1 MNPKLKLLQP
11 YPFEKLAQLFSKLT
25 PNPSLD
31 LIALTVGEPKHKSPE
46 FVLECFNDN
55 NSKLANYPATPGTPE
70 LRSCIANWLTKR
82 FDLNEIDPNNH
93 IISCNGTR
101 EALFAFTQAMFDD
114 TNKTKPFIL
123 SPNPFYQIYEGAAI
137 LAGAEPYFVDLDDE
151 TFLADFSNIEESVW
165 QKTQIVFLCSP
176 GNPTGAVVGFDQ
188 LKQLLEL
195 SDKYDFIIASDECY
209 SEIYFQDAPIGLLE
223 ACAKLGRHDYKNA
236 VVFHSLS
243 KRSNLPGLRSGFVA
257 GDAKVIQ
264 GFKLYRTYHGCAMS
278 LTNQVASIAAWS
290 DESHV
295 QVNRD
300 LYQTKFAQFYDIVSK
315 VLPIK
320 MPDASFY
327 FWLPTPEDGK
337 IFAKKL
343 LEKQHIKV
351 LPGEFLAREVNG
363 KNPGQN
369 FVRIAL
375 VATQQECL
383 EAANRIAQFV
393 KEEYK

>member
-11 YPFEKLAQLFSKLT
+11 YPFEKLAKLFSAVK
-25 PNPSLD
+25 PNSELD

-55 NSKLANYPATPGTPE
+55 NSKLANYPATAGTAE
-70 LRSCIANWLTKR
+70 LRSCVATWLKTR
-82 FDLNEIDPNNH
+82 FSLGQVNPDTQV
-93 IISCNGTR
+93 ISCNGTR

-114 TNKTKPFIL
+114 TNKEKPYVL
-123 SPNPFYQIYEGAAI
+123 TPNPFYQIYEGAAI
-137 LAGAEPYFVDLDDE
+137 LAGAEPYFVDLDKD
-151 TFLADFSNIEESVW
+151 TFLADFSNIDESVW

-188 LKQLLEL
+188 LRQLLEL
-195 SDKYDFIIASDECY
+195 SDQYDFIIASDECY
-209 SEIYFQDAPIGLLE
+209 SEIYFEDAPIGLLE
-223 ACAKLGRHDYKNA
+223 ACAKLGRDDYKNA
-236 VVFHSLS
+236 IVFHSLS

-257 GDAKVIQ
+257 GDAQIIQ

-290 DESHV
+290 DEAHV
-295 QVNRD
+295 QENRD
-300 LYQTKFAQFYDIVSK
+300 LYQNKFKSFYEIVSEY
-315 VLPIK
+315 LPLK

-327 FWLPTPEDGK
+327 FWLPTPEKGTV
-337 IFAKKL
+337 FAKKL
-343 LEKQHIKV
+343 LESQNVKV
-351 LPGEFLAREVNG
+351 LPGEYLAREVNG
-363 KNPGQN
+363 VNPGQN

-375 VATQQECL
+375 VATENECL
-383 EAANRIAQFV
+383 EAANRIVNFI

>member
-11 YPFEKLAQLFSKLT
+11 YPFEKLAQLFAQVT
-25 PNPSLD
+25 PNPNLD

-46 FVLECFNDN
+46 FVLQCFNDN
-55 NSKLANYPATPGTPE
+55 NSKLASYPATAGTPE
-70 LRSCIANWLTKR
+70 LRSCIVDWLTKR
-82 FDLNEIDPNNH
+82 FDLNVIDPDKH

-114 TNKTKPFIL
+114 TNKQKPFIL
-123 SPNPFYQIYEGAAI
+123 TPNPFYQIYEGAAI
-137 LAGAEPYFVDLDDE
+137 LAGAQPYFVDLDDK

-188 LKQLLEL
+188 LKKLLEL

-209 SEIYFQDAPIGLLE
+209 SEIYFKETPIGLLE
-223 ACAKLGRHDYKNA
+223 ACAKLGRDDYKNA

-257 GDAKVIQ
+257 GDEEVIQ
-264 GFKLYRTYHGCAMS
+264 AFKLYRTYHGSAMS
-278 LTNQVASIAAWS
+278 LTNQMASIAAWS

-300 LYQTKFAQFYDIVSK
+300 LYQIKFAQFYEIVSK
-315 VLPIK
+315 VLPIN

-327 FWLPTPEDGK
+327 FWLPTPENGK
-337 IFAKKL
+337 IFAAKL
-343 LEKQHIKV
+343 LEKQNIKV

-363 KNPGQN
+363 TNPGDN

-383 EAANRIAQFV
+383 EAANRIAQFI